1 MANLKTSP
9 SFPEVVKIN
18 TVKIGDAFIK
28 ASDVKYVDGKFL
40 KPINS
45 ASQAEDNAKIAM
57 SESEE
62 LDLKDLI
69 NKQIAVQGSIKYKLS
84 SFYKRYN
91 YDQAID
97 DAKSVLNKG
106 TVSAAQAQ
114 YLIWNIKTAK
124 DELDG
129 AKVKVGNL
137 NKLTQNE
144 RLAIELLVSNVY
156 SKKTDTESLYGQM
169 TMSEADE
176 SVFELS
182 IENERDHNKVISTKM
197 MKTSDFA
204 EER

>member
-1 MANLKTSP
+1 
-9 SFPEVVKIN
+9 
-18 TVKIGDAFIK
+18 
-28 ASDVKYVDGKFL
+28 
-40 KPINS
+40 
-45 ASQAEDNAKIAM
+45 M

-97 DAKSVLNKG
+97 DAKSVLNKDS
-106 TVSAAQAQ
+106 VSAAQAQ

-156 SKKTDTESLYGQM
+156 SKETDTESLYGQM

>member
-1 MANLKTSP
+1 
-9 SFPEVVKIN
+9 
-18 TVKIGDAFIK
+18 
-28 ASDVKYVDGKFL
+28 
-40 KPINS
+40 
-45 ASQAEDNAKIAM
+45 M

-156 SKKTDTESLYGQM
+156 SKETDTESLYGQM

>member
-1 MANLKTSP
+1 
-9 SFPEVVKIN
+9 
-18 TVKIGDAFIK
+18 
-28 ASDVKYVDGKFL
+28 
-40 KPINS
+40 
-45 ASQAEDNAKIAM
+45 M

-97 DAKSVLNKG
+97 DAKSVLNRDS
-106 TVSAAQAQ
+106 VSAAQAQ

-156 SKKTDTESLYGQM
+156 SKETDTESLYGQM